1 MELTRY
7 LLNQSGVYCV
17 LSVKLS
23 QDELESFFG
32 KQRMKGGYCENPNV
46 SSFLYGAQSLLVQGS
61 TALKPTRGNTNR
73 GQSSQNQMIV
83 DDTPLP
89 KRQTIMRRYLV
100 NSTKDFANFF

>member
-7 LLNQSGVYCV
+7 LLNQSGVHCV

-23 QDELESFFG
+23 QDELELESFFG

-46 SSFLYGAQSLLVQGS
+46 SSFLYGAQSLWVQGS

-73 GQSSQNQMIV
+73 GQSSQNQMITV
-83 DDTPLP
+83 HSTP
-89 KRQTIMRRYLV
+89 
-100 NSTKDFANFF
+100 